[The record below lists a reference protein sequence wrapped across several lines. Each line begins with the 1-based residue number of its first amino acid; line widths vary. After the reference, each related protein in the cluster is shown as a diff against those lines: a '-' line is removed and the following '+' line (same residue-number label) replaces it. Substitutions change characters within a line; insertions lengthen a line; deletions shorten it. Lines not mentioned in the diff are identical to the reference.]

1 MNPDIIPA
9 DKAKHFLYGSVAAV
23 LGAIVAA
30 KIHYPAEVV
39 AFLFAVALGFG
50 KELYDK
56 VTGKGTPDMWDVVAT
71 TAGCI
76 PVAVVTIIHRFSGTI

>member
-1 MNPDIIPA
+1 MFDPIPA

-39 AFLFAVALGFG
+39 AFLFALTLGFG
-50 KELYDK
+50 KEIYDK
-56 VTGKGTPDMWDVVAT
+56 VTGKGVPDMWDVAAT
-71 TAGCI
+71 TAGCLPI
-76 PVAVVTIIHRFSGTI
+76 AVVTIIHRFSGTI